1 MVGADHGAVD
11 HLDRLWCRTTI
22 GQGLQ
27 QKIPQSNSAP
37 SKELAIDG
45 VPFAELFGQIA
56 PGSAGARDP
65 EYTVQCAP
73 MIARRTAAQG
83 ACGNDKWLEKRPI
96 HITHQSAN
104 QSCLPPR
111 GSLESYRRF
120 PENPFVSRTEIMQA
134 NHSAQEIELPPL
146 PWEGGCQC
154 GAVRYVL
161 HAPPLTLYACHC
173 KECQLQSSSAF
184 GLSMRV
190 PAASV
195 EMNGHTKITGRADP
209 SSPPV
214 AGVFCPKC
222 GTRLM
227 HRSEGRDTVN
237 IKAGTLDNTHWI
249 VPIGHLWT
257 RSAQAGFAP
266 PPGPLVYETQPE
278 TFDALIAAWAIAT
291 GTR

>member
-1 MVGADHGAVD
+1 MAAERAGHNIRTSILAAGSAFQGT
-11 HLDRLWCRTTI
+11 CR
-22 GQGLQ
+22 QYL
-27 QKIPQSNSAP
+27 
-37 SKELAIDG
+37 
-45 VPFAELFGQIA
+45 

-65 EYTVQCAP
+65 EYTVPVCTDDRP
-73 MIARRTAAQG
+73 RRG
-83 ACGNDKWLEKRPI
+83 D
-96 HITHQSAN
+96 
-104 QSCLPPR
+104 
-111 GSLESYRRF
+111 LESYRRF
-120 PENPFVSRTEIMQA
+120 PENPFAGRTEIMQA
-134 NHSAQEIELPPL
+134 NHSAQKIELPPL

-154 GAVRYVL
+154 GAVRYFL

-184 GLSMRV
+184 SLSMRV

-195 EMNGHTKITGRADP
+195 EMSGLTKITGRADR

-214 AGVFCPKC
+214 VGVFCPKC

-227 HRSEGRDTVN
+227 HRREGRDTVN

-257 RSAQAGFAP
+257 RSAQLGFAP

-291 GTR
+291 GAR

>member
-11 HLDRLWCRTTI
+11 HLDRLWCRPTI

-27 QKIPQSNSAP
+27 QKIPQSSSAP

-56 PGSAGARDP
+56 PGSSGARDP
-65 EYTVQCAP
+65 EYTVKCAP
-73 MIARRTAAQG
+73 MIARRAAAQG

-104 QSCLPPR
+104 QSCLSPR

-120 PENPFVSRTEIMQA
+120 PEKSLCKQDRDHASQPQRTK
-134 NHSAQEIELPPL
+134 NRTSTL

-161 HAPPLTLYACHC
+161 HTLPLTLYACHC

-249 VPIGHLWT
+249 VPSDISGLDPRRLALHRLRV
-257 RSAQAGFAP
+257 RSFMRRNRK
-266 PPGPLVYETQPE
+266 PLTHSLPHGQ
-278 TFDALIAAWAIAT
+278 
-291 GTR
+291 

>member
-1 MVGADHGAVD
+1 MAERHAVEEPQRAHRLVQRRPRNPGRDEMHLEGADVLQAKPVRRSAEMAGKLRHRVHVGSLRGRRQIADRHVLD
-11 HLDRLWCRTTI
+11 HAPAKRAQLGHLI
-22 GQGLQ
+22 APVLKIALQ
-27 QKIPQSNSAP
+27 QPQSFKTEASTANRPAKCRVS
-37 SKELAIDG
+37 G
-45 VPFAELFGQIA
+45 F
-56 PGSAGARDP
+56 
-65 EYTVQCAP
+65 VQSLKQDQDRCKP
-73 MIARRTAAQG
+73 TTAH
-83 ACGNDKWLEKRPI
+83 KRSNFHP
-96 HITHQSAN
+96 TA
-104 QSCLPPR
+104 
-111 GSLESYRRF
+111 
-120 PENPFVSRTEIMQA
+120 
-134 NHSAQEIELPPL
+134 
-146 PWEGGCQC
+146 WKGGCQC

-190 PAASV
+190 RAASV

-222 GTRLM
+222 GTRLGIGAKDEI
-227 HRSEGRDTVN
+227 RSILRPEL
-237 IKAGTLDNTHWI
+237 LDNTHWI

-278 TFDALIAAWAIAT
+278 TFDADRLPH
-291 GTR
+291 GQ